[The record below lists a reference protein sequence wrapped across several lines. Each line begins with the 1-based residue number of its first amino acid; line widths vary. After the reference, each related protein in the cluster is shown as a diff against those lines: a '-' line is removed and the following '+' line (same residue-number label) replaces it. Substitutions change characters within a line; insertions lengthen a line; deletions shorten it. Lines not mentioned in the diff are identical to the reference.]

1 VNGKSDS
8 MKHIN
13 PSRVLRLIWQKKEIT
28 RIEIAQ
34 ELGLHKS
41 TITNIINEIISQ
53 GMVLET
59 ATGRAG
65 PQGGRKPIFLTVN
78 KDYGCAA
85 GFEVQPSYWRLV
97 IINLDG
103 EILHEHVARERINAD
118 NLIAVLSG
126 SARYLTSQVKKLKT
140 KLLGVG
146 IGTSGIM
153 NPLKGEIVQS
163 IPLQI
168 AVTLAVAAPL
178 QAALGV
184 PVHIDNDANCCAW
197 GELAFNKSRRLDNLL
212 VVLIEIREEEIERKV
227 PGGLAV
233 GLGIVIGGKVH
244 YGSTFSA
251 GEFRSAF
258 SKQTDI
264 SQFSL
269 TAKDILK
276 LNSDRALFRR
286 FADELADNLALLVN
300 ALNVSHVSLSTFNV
314 KYKNDIIPVLR
325 DRIAEKFPYTV
336 QRPCQIGFSAF
347 GEKAVAYGAAGYIL
361 EQIFAHPEI
370 PKPSEESEPSAGA
383 AVPR

>member
-1 VNGKSDS
+1 VNGKYDS
-8 MKHIN
+8 MKNIN

-28 RIEIAQ
+28 RIDIAQ

-41 TITNIINEIISQ
+41 TITNIINDVIAK
-53 GMVLET
+53 GMVIET
-59 ATGRAG
+59 ATGPAG
-65 PQGGRKPIFLTVN
+65 PQGGRKPIFLTIN
-78 KDYGCAA
+78 KHYGCAA

-103 EILHEHVARERINAD
+103 EILFEHVSRERIGAH

-126 SARYLTSQVKKLKT
+126 SFRYLGSQAKKLKT
-140 KLLGVG
+140 RLLGVG

-153 NPLKGEIVQS
+153 NPYRGEIVQS
-163 IPLQI
+163 IPLQ
-168 AVTLAVAAPL
+168 VTETLAVAAPL
-178 QAALGV
+178 REVLGV

-197 GELAFNKSRRLDNLL
+197 GELTFHKNLHL
-212 VVLIEIREEEIERKV
+212 ENFLFVLIEIREEELERKA

-258 SKQTDI
+258 SRQTDI

-269 TAKDILK
+269 TAKELLK
-276 LNSDRALFRR
+276 INTDRAIFRR
-286 FADELADNLALLVN
+286 FADELAENVALLVN
-300 ALNVSHVSLSTFNV
+300 ILNVSHVYLSSFNV
-314 KYKNDIIPVLR
+314 KFKNDIIPTLQEKIV
-325 DRIAEKFPYTV
+325 EKFPYTL
-336 QRPCQIGFSAF
+336 QRLCQIDFSSF
-347 GEKAVAYGAAGYIL
+347 GDKAVAYGAAGYIL

-370 PKPSEESEPSAGA
+370 PKYAEENEELP
-383 AVPR
+383 VEVQRR